1 MITDLLMSTDLSA
14 LASASASAWAG
25 SALALPV
32 TSDTTDLGAGVC
44 PALPGDVGTTIDMI
58 LSWAKGLL
66 LAVIPISAIAC
77 LLVIALGKFINSPR
91 AGQAGAVG
99 LGVVLAVAVGYGVI
113 FGILQAIV
121 GGTC

>member
-1 MITDLLMSTDLSA
+1 MITDLLMSADLSA
-14 LASASASAWAG
+14 LASAWAG
-25 SALALPV
+25 PALPA
-32 TSDTTDLGAGVC
+32 TSVPADLGAGVC
-44 PALPGDVGTTIDMI
+44 PTLPGDVGTTIDMI
-58 LSWAKGLL
+58 LGWAKGLL

-77 LLVIALGKFINSPR
+77 LLVIAMGKFINSPR